1 VKIEKKELI
10 FFAKFFGIFLG
21 LEYLIITLDF
31 SPFQEFIAT
40 SQAAI
45 LGITS
50 VGNLIFVKN
59 GAFQIVPSCIGLVSG
74 SVLAA
79 AVFSL
84 KKPEL
89 KQKILVFLSG
99 FVLLIIL
106 NYFRV
111 LLVIWTGNEF
121 GLEIAEYVHVATWF
135 TTAIFVL
142 GLWYYFTKKITGVK
156 NFSGFL

>member
-1 VKIEKKELI
+1 VKVSKKELL
-10 FFAKFFGIFLG
+10 FFAKFFGIFLA

-31 SPFQEFIAT
+31 SQFQEFIAS

-50 VGNLIFVKN
+50 YNNLIFVKN
-59 GAFQIVPSCIGLVSG
+59 GAFQIVPSCTGLVSG

-84 KKPEL
+84 KKPGL
-89 KQKILVFLSG
+89 KEKIIVFLSG
-99 FVLLIIL
+99 FFLLIIL

-121 GLEIAEYVHVATWF
+121 GIEIAEFVHVVTWF
-135 TTAIFVL
+135 TTAAFVL